1 MTQHA
6 ILYRTERDNRLILMW
21 NGGGIFVEFE
31 KKDEP
36 VSLMDLAAYCTPRDG
51 ITHLWIHPS
60 ADMVVLSGKWVEEV
74 MQQEGYD
81 CLYNWDDDE
90 NLVSL
95 HGYRKH
101 DKGRSQRF
109 NIIFLEYSLWGWQD
123 LEVAQV
129 MRLID
134 NLELALGVPIGGS
147 PAGVGMRF
155 LEKTTALHKHW
166 LVKSSADLSTIPWQ
180 EASRPLVW
188 ERFPTREELDSKYL
202 YAFDKNSAYGRA
214 AWEECFGVGDP
225 VYFGEGEIATF
236 DPHTPGIWRVV
247 LEPPYAYE
255 YNPDLMPPECW
266 TLNGW
271 LCTPVLKMLRKSG
284 WTIEVHE
291 AWIFPKKARLF
302 RGWVEN
308 LWGFRSESTGVER
321 EAYKSVMNDTLG
333 LTRSSKL
340 GTDSWKYRPD
350 INTTVVGGAYAVMY
364 YNLVRYAMRDCYPIM
379 VQLDA
384 VYYASSDPLPN
395 VAVPGILDHSESLG
409 GYKLKWR
416 LPMDITIN
424 VEGSHMTVRAIL
436 ASSMPQVKK
445 LKYFNLLALHL
456 GQ

>member
-1 MTQHA
+1 MTTHA

-21 NGGGIFVEFE
+21 NGGGIFVEWKGKE
-31 KKDEP
+31 RP
-36 VSLMDLAAYCTPRDG
+36 TLPDLASYCTPRDG
-51 ITHLWIHPS
+51 ITHLWVHPS
-60 ADMVVLSGKWVEEV
+60 SGYTYWYRELTEDF
-74 MQQEGYD
+74 MTREGYD
-81 CLYNWDDDE
+81 CLYNWDADE

-109 NIIFLEYSLWGWQD
+109 NIIFLEYSLWDWSE
-123 LEVAQV
+123 LEPSRV
-129 MRLID
+129 MGLVD
-134 NLELALGVPIGGS
+134 NLEIALGVPVGGS

-166 LVKSSADLSTIPWQ
+166 LVKPDTDLSTIPWE

-188 ERFPTREELDSKYL
+188 ERSPTAEELDCKYL

-225 VYFGEGEIATF
+225 VHFDEDEISSF
-236 DPHTPGIWRVV
+236 DPHTPGIWRVTLV
-247 LEPPYAYE
+247 PNEAPGYIRA
-255 YNPDLMPPECW
+255 LMPPECW
-266 TLNGW
+266 TLNSW
-271 LCTPVLKMLRKSG
+271 LCAPMLKMLKESG
-284 WTIEVHE
+284 WKIDVHE
-291 AWIFPKKARLF
+291 AWIFPKKAHLF

-321 EAYKSVMNDTLG
+321 EAYKSIMNDTLG
-333 LTRSSKL
+333 LTRSTKL

-350 INTTVVGGAYAVMY
+350 VNTTVVGGAYAVMY

-384 VYYASSDPLPN
+384 VYYASDESLPN
-395 VAVPGILDHSESLG
+395 IAVPGILDHSESLG

-416 LPMDITIN
+416 LPMDATVQI
-424 VEGSHMTVRAIL
+424 EKSRMTVRAIL
-436 ASSMPQVKK
+436 ASGMPQVMK
-445 LKYFNLLALHL
+445 LKWLNLIALHL